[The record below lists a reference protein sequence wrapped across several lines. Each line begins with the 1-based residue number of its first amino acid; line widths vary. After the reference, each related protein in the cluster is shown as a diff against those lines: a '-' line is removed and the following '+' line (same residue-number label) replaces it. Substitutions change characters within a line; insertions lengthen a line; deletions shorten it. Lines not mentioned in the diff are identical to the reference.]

1 MKNLVMYVKSNKK
14 AKIIATIVL
23 CLLAII
29 EYFGVVMLGLY
40 SLLALLTEKF
50 SISIIGVMVL
60 LPILVITV
68 LTVLGLYGKLN
79 GGDENVK

>member
-23 CLLAII
+23 CLLAIV
-29 EYFGVVMLGLY
+29 EYFGVVMLGFY
-40 SLLALLTEKF
+40 ALLSIITEKF
-50 SISIIGVMVL
+50 SITIIGVMVL

-68 LTVLGLYGKLN
+68 LAVFDLYGKFD
-79 GGDENVK
+79 GGDKNVK

>member
-23 CLLAII
+23 CLLAIV

-40 SLLALLTEKF
+40 ALLALLTEKF
-50 SISIIGVMVL
+50 SMSIIGVMFL

-68 LTVLGLYGKLN
+68 FSVLDLYGKLR
-79 GGDENVK
+79 GGDGNVK